1 MGHRPEFCGY
11 SQEVNE
17 MSAEETTNTPSTSD
31 LKEALRELLNECVA
45 LYGLVQTAS
54 PGLGELQR
62 SANIKSRLERS
73 VIRPLNDALRGLDE
87 TPTQPDEMVA
97 HLDPGSTQTNINIL
111 MVDEKLFAVAKQ
123 AALLRLRTDA
133 PPELLEA
140 FAGLVNLLSTSAHG
154 DVSSRIAEL
163 ASGQSNLDAEVRVLL
178 DGPYLVTNVEQF
190 TNRLG
195 EELPLTPQMALCR
208 CGQSSIKPYCDGTH
222 AQSGFSGG
230 KDPKRVPDKRDH
242 YKGQQIEILDN
253 RGICAHSG
261 FCTDRLASVFHVG
274 QEPFV
279 TPSGGRLDEII
290 QSVRACPSG
299 ALSYAMDGVEAR
311 NQVDQN
317 RPPSIEVSKDGP
329 YRITGALRLVD
340 EHSSDIPR
348 ADGSSREHFS
358 LCRCGHSQNKP
369 FCSGM
374 HWSIQFKDPVSDTS
388 REPTLFEW
396 AGGFP
401 ALLRMTRIF
410 YGKYVPQDPLVG
422 PLFANMSPDH
432 PERVA
437 AWLSEVFGGPDF
449 YSQRYGGYSRM
460 ISQHVGKC
468 ITEEQRAR
476 WVKMLC
482 QSADDA
488 MLPNDAEFRA
498 AFVAYL
504 EWGSRIG
511 KENSQQNAMPPAN
524 MPVPRWWWVCNAKPG
539 GRFSALAAD
548 PEEKGGAVIK
558 LPDPGETPSFGRHI
572 KTLFR
577 TMDRESMR
585 FAFDLWS
592 HDDVAKHAAAIF
604 KRLQAGTMPCD
615 GAWPPAQIAVFEQW
629 VVAGMPE

>member
-1 MGHRPEFCGY
+1 MEK
-11 SQEVNE
+11 
-17 MSAEETTNTPSTSD
+17 TINTPRKSD
-31 LKEALRELLNECVA
+31 LKEALRELLDEAVA
-45 LYGLVQTAS
+45 VYALVQTAS
-54 PGLGELQR
+54 RRRGDRQRSTDIESRLDRSVMRPLKAALHRLGDVETRRDEVSALAAPGL
-62 SANIKSRLERS
+62 
-73 VIRPLNDALRGLDE
+73 VPTDLD
-87 TPTQPDEMVA
+87 VA
-97 HLDPGSTQTNINIL
+97 
-111 MVDEKLFAVAKQ
+111 MVDEKLFTVAKQ
-123 AALLRLRTDA
+123 AAAMRLRADA

-140 FAGLVNLLSTSAHG
+140 FAALLNLLSASGHT
-154 DVSSRIAEL
+154 DVTNRMAEL
-163 ASGQSNLDAEVRVLL
+163 ASGQSGLDAEIRVAL
-178 DGPYLVTNVEQF
+178 DGPYLVTNLKQF
-190 TNRLG
+190 TNWLG
-195 EELPLTPQMALCR
+195 EEVPRAPQMALCR

-222 AQSGFSGG
+222 AQSGFSGV
-230 KDPKRVPDKRDH
+230 KDPKKVSDQRDG
-242 YKGQQIEILDN
+242 YKGQQIEIFDN

-279 TPSGGRLDEII
+279 TPSGGRMDEII

-311 NQVDQN
+311 KQVDQN
-317 RPPSIEVSKDGP
+317 RPTSIEVSKDGP
-329 YRITGALRLVD
+329 YRITGALSLID
-340 EHSSDIPR
+340 EHGSDIPR
-348 ADGSSREHFS
+348 AEGSSREHFS

-374 HWSIQFKDPVSDTS
+374 HWSIQFRDPVADSS
-388 REPTLFEW
+388 HEPTLFEW

-401 ALLRMTRIF
+401 ALLRMMRIF

-476 WVKMLC
+476 WVEMLC

-488 MLPNDAEFRA
+488 RLPNDAEFRA
-498 AFVAYL
+498 AFVAYA

-511 KENSQQNAMPPAN
+511 KENSQQHAMPPPS

-539 GRFSALAAD
+539 TRISALASA
-548 PEEKGGAVIK
+548 PEKQGDATIK
-558 LPDPGETPSFGRHI
+558 LPDPGETPRFGRHI

-592 HDDVAKHAAAIF
+592 HDDVAKHAAAIL

-615 GAWPPAQIAVFEQW
+615 GAWPPPQIAVFEQW

>member
-1 MGHRPEFCGY
+1 MHIVDPKEPQR
-11 SQEVNE
+11 QVNE
-17 MSAEETTNTPSTSD
+17 MDMENATNTSSASG
-31 LKEALRELLNECVA
+31 LKEALRDLLNQSVA
-45 LYGLVQTAS
+45 LYALVQVAS
-54 PGLGELQR
+54 RRGGDRQR
-62 SANIKSRLERS
+62 SEDIESRLERS
-73 VIRPLNDALRGLDE
+73 VMRPLKDALRRLYEIETRPDEVVALAAAELVPSDIDVATLDE
-87 TPTQPDEMVA
+87 KM
-97 HLDPGSTQTNINIL
+97 
-111 MVDEKLFAVAKQ
+111 FAVAKM
-123 AALLRLRTDA
+123 AAALRLRVDA

-140 FAGLVNLLSTSAHG
+140 FAALLNLLGTSRLT
-154 DVSSRIAEL
+154 DIRNRMAEL
-163 ASGQSNLDAEVRVLL
+163 ASGQRGLNAEVRVAV
-178 DGPYLVTNVEQF
+178 DGPYLVTNVEEF
-190 TNRLG
+190 TNWLG
-195 EELPLTPQMALCR
+195 EELPLAAQLALCR

-222 AQSGFSGG
+222 AQSGFSGV
-230 KDPKRVPDKRDH
+230 KDPERVSDKRDE
-242 YKGQQIEILDN
+242 YKGQQIEIFDN

-274 QEPFV
+274 KEPFV

-290 QSVRACPSG
+290 QAVRACPSG
-299 ALSYAMDGVEAR
+299 ALSYAIDGVEAR

-317 RPPSIEVSKDGP
+317 RPASIEVSKDGP
-329 YRITGALRLVD
+329 YRITGTLRLVD
-340 EHSSDIPR
+340 EHGANIPR
-348 ADGSSREHFS
+348 AEGSSREHFS

-374 HWSIQFKDPVSDTS
+374 HWSIQFKDPVADQS

-410 YGKYVPQDPLVG
+410 YSKYVPQDPLVG
-422 PLFANMSPDH
+422 PLFARMSPDH

-476 WVKMLC
+476 WVEMLS

-488 MLPNDAEFRA
+488 MLPDDAEFRA

-511 KENSQQNAMPPAN
+511 KENSQQHAAPPPN

-539 GRFSALAAD
+539 ARISALASDSEKEGDATIQL
-548 PEEKGGAVIK
+548 PE
-558 LPDPGETPSFGRHI
+558 PGETPAFGRHI

-577 TMDRESMR
+577 NMDRESMR

-592 HDDVAKHAAAIF
+592 HDDVAKHAAAIL

-615 GAWPPAQIAVFEQW
+615 GAWPPAKIAVFEQW

>member
-1 MGHRPEFCGY
+1 
-11 SQEVNE
+11 
-17 MSAEETTNTPSTSD
+17 MSMEKTTHSSSASG
-31 LKEALRELLNECVA
+31 LKAALRELLNESVA
-45 LYGLVQTAS
+45 VYVLVQTAS
-54 PGLGELQR
+54 RRRGDYHQ
-62 SANIKSRLERS
+62 SADLEIRLERS
-73 VIRPLNDALRGLDE
+73 VMRPLREVLRRLGDTETRPDQEVALAASGLAPMD
-87 TPTQPDEMVA
+87 PNVVMVE
-97 HLDPGSTQTNINIL
+97 
-111 MVDEKLFAVAKQ
+111 EKLFAVVKQ
-123 AALLRLRTDA
+123 AAVLRTRADA

-140 FAGLVNLLSTSAHG
+140 FAALLNLLSALGDT
-154 DVSSRIAEL
+154 DVSSRMAEL
-163 ASGQSNLDAEVRVLL
+163 ASEQSDLEPEVRVALH
-178 DGPYLVTNVEQF
+178 GPYLVTNSKHF
-190 TNRLG
+190 TNWLG
-195 EELPLTPQMALCR
+195 EELPPTPQLALSR
-208 CGQSSIKPYCDGTH
+208 CGQSSMKPYCDGTH
-222 AQSGFSGG
+222 AETGFSGV
-230 KDPKRVPDKRDH
+230 KDAKRVSDKRDH
-242 YKGQQIEILDN
+242 YQGHQIEVFDN

-261 FCTDRLASVFHVG
+261 FCTDRLASVFRVG

-279 TPSGGRLDEII
+279 TPSGARLDEII

-311 NQVDQN
+311 HQVDQN
-317 RPPSIEVSKDGP
+317 RPASIEVSKDGP
-329 YRITGALRLVD
+329 YRITGALSLVD
-340 EHSSDIPR
+340 EHGSDISR
-348 ADGSSREHFS
+348 AEGSSREHFS

-374 HWSIQFKDPVSDTS
+374 HWSIQFKDPVADAS

-396 AGGFP
+396 AGGSP

-422 PLFANMSPDH
+422 PLFAKMSPDH

-468 ITEEQRAR
+468 ISEQQRAR
-476 WVKMLC
+476 WVEMLC

-511 KENSQQNAMPPAN
+511 KENSQEHAMPPPH

-539 GRFSALAAD
+539 ARISALASD
-548 PEEKGGAVIK
+548 SGDKGGAPTK
-558 LPDPGETPSFGRHI
+558 LPGPGEIPSFGRHI

-592 HDDVAKHAAAIF
+592 YDDVRKHAAAIL

-615 GAWPPAQIAVFEQW
+615 GAWPPAQIAAFEQW

>member
-1 MGHRPEFCGY
+1 M
-11 SQEVNE
+11 
-17 MSAEETTNTPSTSD
+17 EETTTTPWTSD
-31 LKEALRELLNECVA
+31 LKEALRELLDESVA
-45 LYGLVQTAS
+45 VCALVQTAFRRR
-54 PGLGELQR
+54 GELQR
-62 SANIKSRLERS
+62 SADIESRLGRS
-73 VIRPLNDALRGLDE
+73 VMRPLKDALRRLGDTE
-87 TPTQPDEMVA
+87 TRPDEAVA
-97 HLDPGSTQTNINIL
+97 LAARGLAPTDLDVV
-111 MVDEKLFAVAKQ
+111 MMDEKMFAVAKQ
-123 AALLRLRTDA
+123 AAVLRLRADA

-140 FAGLVNLLSTSAHG
+140 FAALLNLLGTSGHT
-154 DVSSRIAEL
+154 DVTNRIAEL
-163 ASGQSNLDAEVRVLL
+163 ASGQANLDAEVRVAL
-178 DGPYLVTNVEQF
+178 DGPYLVTNIKQL
-190 TNRLG
+190 TNWLG
-195 EELPLTPQMALCR
+195 EELRLTPQMALCR

-222 AQSGFSGG
+222 AQSGFSGV
-230 KDPKRVPDKRDH
+230 KHPKRVSDRRDA
-242 YKGQQIEILDN
+242 YKGQQLEILDN

-279 TPSGGRLDEII
+279 TPSGGRLDGII

-317 RPPSIEVSKDGP
+317 RPASIEVSKDGP
-329 YRITGALRLVD
+329 YRITGTLGLVD
-340 EHSSDIPR
+340 EHGSDIPR
-348 ADGSSREHFS
+348 AEGSSREHFS

-374 HWSIQFKDPVSDTS
+374 HWSVQFKDPIADSS

-401 ALLRMTRIF
+401 ALLRMMRIF
-410 YGKYVPQDPLVG
+410 YGKYVPEDPLVG

-437 AWLSEVFGGPDF
+437 AWLSEVFGGPGF

-476 WVKMLC
+476 WVEMLC

-511 KENSQQNAMPPAN
+511 QENSQQHAVPPPN

-539 GRFSALAAD
+539 ARISALASD
-548 PEEKGGAVIK
+548 PENNGGATIT
-558 LPDPGETPSFGRHI
+558 LPDPGETPSFVRHI

-592 HDDVAKHAAAIF
+592 HDDVAKHAAEIL